1 MDKALEFIIEVF
13 KQNFNLSEKDVE
25 KIKEEVSYLEYAI
38 TDAIINYPNKKLD
51 ILSIIIY
58 FSYVLGNI
66 LETDDLMILFLTT
79 LMGVYDGKKL
89 AKYKS

>member
-66 LETDDLMILFLTT
+66 LETDELMMLFLTT

>member
-66 LETDDLMILFLTT
+66 LETDDLMMLFLTT

>member
-13 KQNFNLSEKDVE
+13 KQNFNLSEKDIE

-66 LETDDLMILFLTT
+66 LETDELMMLFLTT
-79 LMGVYDGKKL
+79 LMGIYDGKKL

>member
-1 MDKALEFIIEVF
+1 MDKVLEFIIEVF

-66 LETDDLMILFLTT
+66 LETDDLMMLFLTT

>member
-38 TDAIINYPNKKLD
+38 TDVIINYPNKKLD

-66 LETDDLMILFLTT
+66 LETDDLMMLFLTT